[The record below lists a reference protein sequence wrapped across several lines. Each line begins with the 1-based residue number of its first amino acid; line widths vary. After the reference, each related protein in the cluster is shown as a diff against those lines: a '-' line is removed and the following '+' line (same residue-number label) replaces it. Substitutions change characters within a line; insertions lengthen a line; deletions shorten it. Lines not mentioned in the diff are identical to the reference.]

1 MSQLALP
8 CPDNG
13 QSPPGSS
20 SAKACDCDP
29 GVFRSA
35 EGCALCPFDAYCP
48 GKQVQFAVSCPPM
61 SRTMQSGST
70 LRLDCHCARGYF
82 RDPPWDET
90 GFNCSLCLPGDFC
103 FNNSA
108 YNCSDPL
115 MQSAPGSGFVDNCTC
130 VSRFYNNGSVCDN
143 CPVDH
148 YCGGGKKIP
157 CAWNEWTNGL
167 QRSETCVCR
176 PGFFRPAGA
185 EQCIACSHDFYCDG
199 MDDARHACPPNALAL
214 NGVKLADC
222 LCNKSFGALLG
233 ANTSE
238 PHSCYPCTHTL
249 SYKSTVGNSPC
260 LPCTQCLPAEHSA
273 WTQIQCTPRA
283 DALCDTCTVCYNAT
297 EGGARAK
304 YSISACE
311 QFFDAQCRNCSV
323 CERTH
328 EWQVA
333 PCSETEDAIC
343 TDITF
348 DRVCPVGFYAGGH
361 TATTDSKCLP
371 CSVLNA
377 PYEGRWLHQFS
388 SAGREYNNSLSCDL
402 ICRPFS
408 RLVNSSDVSFGCT
421 TCETGNVLFKVFTQ
435 NDESCEFTCV
445 HGYSRSGSDC
455 LLLADEGDEF
465 LFWNH
470 SLNVSNVRRAQVFDR
485 NSSGAF
491 VVTVSHTAHGH
502 FAVVVGASAPS
513 CTGHSPVCCFGHLWR
528 VSTAKQLGLA
538 SHAYEEC
545 SRSHAPLSAQ
555 LSATQLEFEV
565 PDARIRELANCSEH
579 ELSCLLYISIVDTVL
594 TQHVSVTVRLDVTR
608 GLSLSMT
615 GTQTYVPLTGF
626 KVEAQLAYVDE
637 EHRPVFVVVTD
648 MQPLLEAGS
657 TDVLLFGHD
666 LELVQ
671 PAVDC
676 QRYAVAG
683 SNWNMSL
690 DAWSLEGASVRT
702 TSFLRAVDTTS
713 VIKLFY
719 TLRLREREGTSVK
732 NTMHVA
738 VWRNI
743 SVLTAVC
750 QPAETALSV
759 HMGHVLSCNGLG
771 EGAVAAATALSQ
783 PTETV
788 HGEVGGLTSFVA
800 RAQHSHVRSVTAASM
815 LLAFT
820 LRAQLTNVTRM
831 RQGVLEF
838 TDEFRA
844 QCLSSVCHFQY
855 AYKGSGMHFMSSCD
869 TQSRQLARA
878 WLTDT
883 LGVVHDDGHVLAL
896 CGKVDSKYAFLIALV
911 NTRAYLP
918 RTSQWH
924 QLQNHSAPVGTSS
937 VYAVF
942 EFR

>member
-1 MSQLALP
+1 M
-8 CPDNG
+8 
-13 QSPPGSS
+13 
-20 SAKACDCDP
+20 
-29 GVFRSA
+29 
-35 EGCALCPFDAYCP
+35 
-48 GKQVQFAVSCPPM
+48 
-61 SRTMQSGST
+61 
-70 LRLDCHCARGYF
+70 LDCHCARGYF

-148 YCGGGKKIP
+148 YCVQGKKIP

-238 PHSCYPCTHTL
+238 PHSCYPCTHAL

-260 LPCTQCLPAEHSA
+260 LPCTQCLAAEHSA

-297 EGGARAK
+297 EGEARAK

-371 CSVLNA
+371 CSV
-377 PYEGRWLHQFS
+377 
-388 SAGREYNNSLSCDL
+388 
-402 ICRPFS
+402 
-408 RLVNSSDVSFGCT
+408 
-421 TCETGNVLFKVFTQ
+421 
-435 NDESCEFTCV
+435 
-445 HGYSRSGSDC
+445 
-455 LLLADEGDEF
+455 
-465 LFWNH
+465 
-470 SLNVSNVRRAQVFDR
+470 
-485 NSSGAF
+485 
-491 VVTVSHTAHGH
+491 
-502 FAVVVGASAPS
+502 
-513 CTGHSPVCCFGHLWR
+513 
-528 VSTAKQLGLA
+528 
-538 SHAYEEC
+538 
-545 SRSHAPLSAQ
+545 
-555 LSATQLEFEV
+555 
-565 PDARIRELANCSEH
+565 
-579 ELSCLLYISIVDTVL
+579 
-594 TQHVSVTVRLDVTR
+594 
-608 GLSLSMT
+608 
-615 GTQTYVPLTGF
+615 
-626 KVEAQLAYVDE
+626 
-637 EHRPVFVVVTD
+637 
-648 MQPLLEAGS
+648 
-657 TDVLLFGHD
+657 
-666 LELVQ
+666 
-671 PAVDC
+671 
-676 QRYAVAG
+676 
-683 SNWNMSL
+683 
-690 DAWSLEGASVRT
+690 
-702 TSFLRAVDTTS
+702 
-713 VIKLFY
+713 
-719 TLRLREREGTSVK
+719 
-732 NTMHVA
+732 
-738 VWRNI
+738 
-743 SVLTAVC
+743 
-750 QPAETALSV
+750 
-759 HMGHVLSCNGLG
+759 
-771 EGAVAAATALSQ
+771 
-783 PTETV
+783 
-788 HGEVGGLTSFVA
+788 
-800 RAQHSHVRSVTAASM
+800 
-815 LLAFT
+815 
-820 LRAQLTNVTRM
+820 
-831 RQGVLEF
+831 
-838 TDEFRA
+838 A